1 MGKGSGESSPA
12 VCSILVVDDHA
23 DTREVIADLV
33 GNEGHSFDEA
43 ANGQEALDWLEA
55 QADLPCL
62 ILLDLRMPV
71 MDGWD
76 FLRALR
82 AKPRWAEIS
91 VIVMSVTI
99 DKDAPAPVL
108 PAKAFWSK
116 PPHAELVA
124 KIHKYCAEHR
134 DLWSQ

>member
-1 MGKGSGESSPA
+1 
-12 VCSILVVDDHA
+12 VCTVLIVDDHP
-23 DTREVIADLV
+23 DTLETIAELV
-33 GNEGHSFDEA
+33 SDVGHGHHEA
-43 ANGQEALDWLEA
+43 SNGEEALSWLKR

-82 AKPRWAEIS
+82 TVPRLAEIPVV
-91 VIVMSVTI
+91 VISVTI
-99 DKDAPAPVL
+99 STEAPPVL

-116 PPHAELVA
+116 PPDAQQIA
-124 KIHKYCAEHR
+124 TIHQFCGQHR
-134 DLWSQ
+134 DSWKPKPADAS